1 MIMGSFLFPPL
12 DPGTVILMDSV
23 CGMVH
28 TVRNPFKDRGVNT
41 QGKMKYCAE
50 SVADILKDEASG
62 VNKFEVSP

>member
-1 MIMGSFLFPPL
+1 
-12 DPGTVILMDSV
+12 MDSV